1 MEEEDAVADFLDVA
15 HVMGGV
21 EDGGGAFLL
30 VASDELADLVGDVGV
45 EGGGGFVSSR
55 YQAARLLDIRWNWW
69 EIPTMAETRK
79 LDSRRRAVFPDRF
92 SPGDLFIEERVEEDR
107 VVFRL
112 VKPEEVPVSKV
123 RREKGRVMVK
133 APLDRERVRQ
143 AVRDDRDS
151 R

>member
-1 MEEEDAVADFLDVA
+1 
-15 HVMGGV
+15 
-21 EDGGGAFLL
+21 
-30 VASDELADLVGDVGV
+30 
-45 EGGGGFVSSR
+45 
-55 YQAARLLDIRWNWW
+55 
-69 EIPTMAETRK
+69 MAETRK

-112 VKPEEVPVSKV
+112 IKPDDVPVSKV

-133 APLDRERVRQ
+133 APLDRGTVRR
-143 AVRDDRDS
+143 AIRDDRDS